1 MSRLPP
7 PPLSALEIGVLMR
20 DRAARERA
28 LLAPPAM
35 LALHDHTHTMRE
47 TAILTEVDSGYRYD
61 D

>member
-1 MSRLPP
+1 MPRIPSL
-7 PPLSALEIGVLMR
+7 PLSALEIGVLVR

-35 LALHDHTHTMRE
+35 LALHDHTHAQRE

>member
-1 MSRLPP
+1 MSRIPTM
-7 PPLSALEIGVLMR
+7 PLSALEIGVLVR

-28 LLAPPAM
+28 LLAPPAL
-35 LALHDHTHTMRE
+35 LALHDHTHAQRE